1 MLTSIIVAIAKNRVI
16 GLDGGLPWHL
26 PEDLKFF
33 SKTTTGH
40 CVLLGRK
47 NFESIPEKYRPLPN
61 RTNIVLTRQ
70 ENFAPNGVVVVHDFA
85 SAIEHAKDLGETELF
100 IIGGAEIYGHF
111 IDLADRMYITEI
123 DGTPEG
129 DTLFPSFE
137 ESQWEKKLL
146 YSKEKD
152 AVHSHAFKTY
162 LLIR

>member
-1 MLTSIIVAIAKNRVI
+1 MIISIIVAIAKNRVI
-16 GLDGGLPWHL
+16 GVDGGLPWHL

-47 NFESIPEKYRPLPN
+47 NFDSIPEKYRPLPK

-70 ENFAPNGVVVVHDFA
+70 KNFSADGVIVVHDFK
-85 SAIEHAKDLGETELF
+85 SAIEQAKALHETELF
-100 IIGGAEIYGHF
+100 IIGGAEIYSHF
-111 IDLADRMYITEI
+111 MDSADRMYITEI
-123 DGTPEG
+123 DATPEG
-129 DTLFPSFE
+129 DTYFPSFDE
-137 ESQWEKKLL
+137 TLWRKKLI

-162 LLIR
+162 LLTR